1 MLTCDIRSFVF
12 LEAAPGRNIGCYD
25 SAMSDMTSR
34 PDSALKSSAARSSG
48 ILRNPPPEEEAE
60 AVIVACG
67 LLHNRKRRFGLIFLM
82 LIYYGALLAISW
94 RINGSDRIRL
104 TFNSMLEHLLRGQF
118 DVDPQVIGD
127 DGYLRNGHVYAY
139 WGIWCALLRLPLWLA
154 GKMQTDITFW
164 SCLAAVCISGMA
176 KVRAVL
182 LVCRCAAGNA
192 ATRWPAGLVL
202 SYFVFAGG
210 AVAYLKDEIWTEV
223 MLWAYC
229 FATIFVYF
237 AVKGIVSRRF
247 DLSSLIWMSLS
258 AGVALLTRAS
268 TGIGL
273 ILTLLLLLFVLVLEP
288 LSAGDAERVDVVRRC
303 VSGMARPY
311 TWIPLAVLVV
321 FISVSGAV
329 NYFRWGNPATFVNY
343 ELYLNRDAW
352 PNFVSSLT
360 TYGVF
365 NLKRIPFGLSYY
377 FFPIWVLHWSNGELL
392 FASTQ
397 ARFFGDIELPPSS
410 FLLTDMIPF
419 CFILLLGFASRKC
432 GLIGLSRT
440 GRWAAAVAAG
450 LLVPCVLM
458 LSLAWMTYR
467 YRIEFYPELD
477 FLTLLG
483 LYLLLTQETA
493 FTKSAAIRKVFNAAL
508 AISILA
514 STAALMLHDISDEG
528 TLPEEILSPGVVRYY
543 HDAMRYYVY
552 ERKIFR
558 L

>member
-1 MLTCDIRSFVF
+1 M
-12 LEAAPGRNIGCYD
+12 
-25 SAMSDMTSR
+25 
-34 PDSALKSSAARSSG
+34 
-48 ILRNPPPEEEAE
+48 
-60 AVIVACG
+60 IVACG
-67 LLHNRKRRFGLIFLM
+67 LLDNRKRYFGLVFLM

-139 WGIWCALLRLPLWLA
+139 WGIWCAILRLPLWLA
-154 GKMQTDITFW
+154 GRMQTDITFW
-164 SCLAAVCISGMA
+164 SCMAAVCLSGMA
-176 KVRAVL
+176 KVRATL
-182 LVCRCAAGNA
+182 LVCRCAAPNA
-192 ATRWPAGLVL
+192 AKRWAGGLAL
-202 SYFVFAGG
+202 AYFIFGGG

-229 FATIFVYF
+229 FASIFVYF

-247 DLSSLIWMSLS
+247 DLSSLIWMSIS
-258 AGVALLTRAS
+258 AGLTLLTRAS

-273 ILTLLLLLFVLVLEP
+273 TMALLLLLFVIALEP
-288 LSAGDAERVDVVRRC
+288 FRAGDAERVSVVQRW

-311 TWIPLAVLVV
+311 KWIPLAVLAV
-321 FISVSGAV
+321 FISVAGVV

-343 ELYLNRDAW
+343 ELYLNLDAW
-352 PNFVSSLT
+352 SNFVPSLG

-377 FFPIWVLHWSNGELL
+377 FFPIWVLHGSNGELL

-419 CFILLLGFASRKC
+419 CFILLLGFASCKC
-432 GLIGLSRT
+432 RLTGLSGAR
-440 GRWAAAVAAG
+440 RWAAAVAVG
-450 LLVPCVLM
+450 LLAPCVLM
-458 LSLAWMTYR
+458 LGLAWMTYR
-467 YRIEFYPELD
+467 YRIEFYPEID

-483 LYLLLTQETA
+483 LYLLLTQESA
-493 FTKSAAIRKVFNAAL
+493 FTRSAAIRRVFSAAL
-508 AISILA
+508 AISILS

-528 TLPEEILSPGVVRYY
+528 ALPEEILSPGVVRYY
-543 HDAMRYYVY
+543 HDAVRYYVY
-552 ERKIFR
+552 DRKIFR